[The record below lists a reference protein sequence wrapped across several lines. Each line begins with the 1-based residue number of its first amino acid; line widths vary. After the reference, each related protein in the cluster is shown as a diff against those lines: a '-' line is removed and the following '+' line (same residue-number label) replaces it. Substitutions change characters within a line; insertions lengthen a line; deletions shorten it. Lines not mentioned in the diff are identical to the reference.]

1 MSRRKGLPSGT
12 LRGMDA
18 SSRLPRGNEL
28 DLCGAPMLRV
38 SNVHDMPPFL
48 VSVVSDEDLWMY
60 VSSRGGLTCGRRRPE
75 DCLFPYETDDR
86 LHRTS
91 GLVGPFTLLRCQGPG
106 GERLWQPFDPVLPAG
121 PRHLYKTELGNRAI
135 FEEIHPELGL
145 VFRWI
150 WANTRDWGFV
160 RRASL
165 HRSPDSEVRSVD
177 ILDGLLHLMPSG
189 VPLATQQ
196 RASALVN
203 AYRRTETDG
212 RLAVY
217 ELSSLIVDKAE
228 PAEAL
233 RANAVWSLG
242 LPDAKL
248 LVSDRQVEAF
258 RRGEA
263 VEAETGCRGIP
274 GCYLLAASVELAP
287 GGAAE
292 WDIIADVARSQADVV
307 KLRARAA
314 AAGVRSEIEA
324 DVRRG
329 DDTLGLLL
337 AGADSVQKTGRP
349 VDDAHHLA
357 NVLFNCMRGGV
368 PVEGY
373 WTPRADFRA
382 FAEQRNPR
390 LFDRHAL
397 WFAEL
402 PEGIDCA
409 RLWEDA
415 LQLEDPQLTRLCLEY
430 LPIGFSRR
438 HGDPSRPWNTFDISV
453 RERDG
458 SWKRWYQGNWRDI
471 FQNWEALIV
480 SHPALAFPIIAKFVN
495 ASTVD
500 GFNPYRLSRD
510 GIDWE
515 VPDPEDPWSNIGY
528 WGDHQIVYLTRLLE
542 LAEAFDPGK
551 LQDWLTRSVFA
562 YADVPYR
569 LKSYADIVADP
580 RDTIEFDEA
589 RQKESEELEKR
600 IGSDA
605 RLLLDDREQ
614 VVLVTLGE
622 KLLVPILS
630 KLSNFCLGGGIW
642 MNTQRPEWNDANNA
656 LAGFGLSMVTTYQL
670 RRHLEVCERIFDSL
684 TEEQALPLSRQVDD
698 WLREVHQVLSSV
710 EVKAEIDDRGRRK
723 VLDQLGRAFERYRA
737 EVGGGGLRAGGSCE
751 LADLKALLGHARA
764 LVDASIRANRRP
776 DGLFHSYNVIDL
788 RKDEAKIGRLYEML
802 EGQMAVL
809 GAGVLSPQESLEVID
824 ALFESKVYRPDQKSF
839 MLYPDRALPGFFEKN
854 QVPKEAEPNP
864 LVAKLLAEGQVQVV
878 EKDVEG
884 VIRFG
889 ADLRN
894 EDDLHEALDGL
905 GRRPEWS
912 QLVDAHREALADLWE
927 RVFEHR
933 EFTGRSG
940 TMYGYEGLGCIYWH
954 MVAKLL
960 LSVQESLQKARR
972 EGAAP
977 SVVSE
982 LLNRYF
988 RIRGGL
994 GPAKT
999 AQEFGAFPS
1008 DPYSHTPGHAGAQ
1021 QPGMTG
1027 QVKEEIMARYGE
1039 LGVRIWGGEVSF
1051 EPFMLARADFLD
1063 EPDAVTIPGGERLDL
1078 EAGQLCFTLA
1088 GVPVVY
1094 TLGEGPAALTVTEAS
1109 GAKRPSEFPRLERTD
1124 AAHLF
1129 GRDGRIR
1136 RIDVIIPTQKLRA

>member
-1 MSRRKGLPSGT
+1 
-12 LRGMDA
+12 MDE
-18 SSRLPRGNEL
+18 SSRLPRGNVV
-28 DLCGAPMLRV
+28 DLCGAPMLKV
-38 SNVHDMPPFL
+38 ADVHAMPPFL
-48 VSVVSDEDLWMY
+48 VSVVSDGDLWMFA
-60 VSSRGGLTCGRRRPE
+60 SSKGGLTCGRRRPE

-91 GLVGPFTLLRCQGPG
+91 GLIGPFTFLRCKGPFG
-106 GERLWQPFDPVLPAG
+106 TQLWQPFDPVQPAG
-121 PRHLYKTELGNRAI
+121 PRHLFKTELGNRAV
-135 FEEIHPELGL
+135 FEEVHPKLGL
-145 VFRWI
+145 VFRWT
-150 WANTRDWGFV
+150 WANAPEWGFL

-165 HRSPDSEVRSVD
+165 HRSPDSPVESVEV
-177 ILDGLLHLMPSG
+177 LDGLLHVMPSG
-189 VPLATQQ
+189 VPLTTQQ

-233 RANAVWSLG
+233 RANVVWSLG
-242 LPDAKL
+242 LPGAKL
-248 LVSDRQVEAF
+248 LVSSRQVDAF
-258 RRGEA
+258 RRGEE
-263 VEAETGCRGIP
+263 VEAESGCRGVP
-274 GCYLLAASVELAP
+274 GSYLLSAQVEVP
-287 GGAAE
+287 TGGAVS
-292 WDIIADVARSQADVV
+292 WDIVADVARSQADVV
-307 KLRARAA
+307 ELRSHFGRPDLAQR
-314 AAGVRSEIEA
+314 VEA
-324 DVRRG
+324 DIRSG
-329 DDTLGLLL
+329 DETLGRLL

-373 WTPRADFRA
+373 RTSRSDLRA
-382 FAEQRNPR
+382 FAEERNPR
-390 LFDRHAL
+390 LFERHAL

-402 PEGIDCA
+402 PEDIDCA
-409 RLWEDA
+409 ELWDDA
-415 LQLEDPQLTRLCLEY
+415 LRLDDPQLTRLCLEY

-438 HGDPSRPWNTFDISV
+438 HGDPSRPWNAFDISV

-480 SHPALAFPIIAKFVN
+480 SHPALAFPVIAKFVN

-500 GFNPYRLSRD
+500 GFNPYRISRD

-551 LQDWLTRSVFA
+551 LRDWLTRAVFA

-569 LKSYADIVADP
+569 LKAYADIVADP

-589 RQKESEELEKR
+589 KQKKSEEREDR

-605 RLLLDDREQ
+605 RLLLDDGEE
-614 VVLVTLGE
+614 VVLVGLGE

-630 KLSNFCLGGGIW
+630 KLSNFCIGGGIW

-670 RRHLEVCERIFDSL
+670 RRHLEVCERIFDAL
-684 TEEQALPLSRQVDD
+684 PADGGLPLSKQVVE
-698 WLREVHQVLSSV
+698 WLREVQEVLGQVDAGI
-710 EVKAEIDDRGRRK
+710 EVDDRDRRK
-723 VLDQLGRAFERYRA
+723 VLDQLGRAFEHYRFEVERSGLHPGGRCDIA
-737 EVGGGGLRAGGSCE
+737 E
-751 LADLKALLGHARA
+751 LKALLAHARA
-764 LVDASIRANRRP
+764 LVDASIRSNRRP
-776 DGLFHSYNVIDL
+776 DGLFHAYNVIDL
-788 RKDEAKIGRLYEML
+788 RKDEAKIGHLHEML

-824 ALFESKVYRPDQKSF
+824 ALFASAIYRPDQKSF
-839 MLYPDRALPGFFEKN
+839 MLYPDRTLPGFFEKN
-854 QVPKEAEPNP
+854 RVPAEAESNP
-864 LVAKLLAEGQVQVV
+864 LVSKLLAEGQAQVL

-894 EDDLHEALDGL
+894 EDDLHAALDRL
-905 GRRPEWS
+905 ARRPGWGE
-912 QLVDAHREALADLWE
+912 LVDAHRNELAELWE
-927 RVFEHR
+927 QVFNHR

-954 MVAKLL
+954 MVSKLL
-960 LSVQESLQKARR
+960 LSVQESLQRARR
-972 EGAAP
+972 EGASPDA
-977 SVVSE
+977 VAK
-982 LLNRYF
+982 LMDRYF
-988 RIRGGL
+988 RVRGGL

-999 AQEFGAFPS
+999 AQEFGAVPT

-1027 QVKEEIMARYGE
+1027 QVKEEIMTRYAE
-1039 LGVRIWGGEVSF
+1039 LGVRIRGGEVSF

-1063 EPDAVTIPGGERLDL
+1063 APAAAEIPGGERIEL

-1094 TLGEGPAALTVTEAS
+1094 TLGQGPAAATLTEAS
-1109 GAKRPSEFPRLERTD
+1109 GARRPHELPRLGKAD
-1124 AAHLF
+1124 ATHLF
-1129 GRDGRIR
+1129 SRDGHIK
-1136 RIDVIIPTQKLRA
+1136 RIDVIVPTAALRA